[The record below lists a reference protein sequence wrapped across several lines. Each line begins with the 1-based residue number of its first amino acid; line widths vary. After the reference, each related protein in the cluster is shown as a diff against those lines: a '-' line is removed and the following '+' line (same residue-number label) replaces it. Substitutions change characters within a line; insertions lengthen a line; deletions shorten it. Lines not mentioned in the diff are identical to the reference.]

1 MKCYPAASVYGYTI
15 FIDVSNP
22 SLQHIAQLR
31 PYVLMNFVHAWQNCY
46 PARVQSINIF
56 NAPVFFDVVVKIF
69 KSFMTEKLKS
79 RFHVY
84 SHRTMQNC
92 FKDIPANILPVE
104 YGGTD
109 GTIKELTGNCNKLEH
124 NESV

>member
-1 MKCYPAASVYGYTI
+1 
-15 FIDVSNP
+15 
-22 SLQHIAQLR
+22 
-31 PYVLMNFVHAWQNCY
+31 
-46 PARVQSINIF
+46 
-56 NAPVFFDVVVKIF
+56 
-69 KSFMTEKLKS
+69 MTEKLKS

-124 NESV
+124 NENV